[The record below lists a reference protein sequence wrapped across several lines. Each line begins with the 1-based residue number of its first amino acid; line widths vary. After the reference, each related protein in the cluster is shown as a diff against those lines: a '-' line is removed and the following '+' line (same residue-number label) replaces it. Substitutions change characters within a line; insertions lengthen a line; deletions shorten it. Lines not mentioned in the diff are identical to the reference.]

1 MTPQHSSLPGR
12 SFRFGMTA
20 QAYICNE
27 CYRSHTNAISSK
39 IFNAINSGLI
49 YGYSPANRLV
59 RYCFHCFQKWLIYL
73 GQHLAWVFISCRW
86 KQLAQA
92 TTWHLLN
99 PPGDPLW
106 YKFTNYLKT
115 KNRPFFNPSS
125 WTVPVTWRSP
135 ERK

>member
-12 SFRFGMTA
+12 SFHFGMTA

-27 CYRSHTNAISSK
+27 CYRSHTNAICSK
-39 IFNAINSGLI
+39 IFNAIKSGLI

-59 RYCFHCFQKWLIYL
+59 RYCFHGFQKWLRKY
-73 GQHLAWVFISCRW
+73 AY
-86 KQLAQA
+86 
-92 TTWHLLN
+92 HLLVIRHLSRGN
-99 PPGDPLW
+99 QNLICPALDTLDPPGGPPW
-106 YKFTNYLKT
+106 CKFTNYLKT

-135 ERK
+135 ERN